1 MRASNLATLKRSQQ
15 TQVAALF
22 SGMKT
27 VRPLSNFVRIMPT
40 TYARRD
46 PLSFGNG
53 SSRYSPLLLPSRP
66 TQPFGLIYGTVNLAT
81 AGFEAIIRDRFNL
94 LPSRI
99 MRSLDYNRRSAV
111 NFSTSPGSGLTLLD
125 MTSGNAAR
133 YSVPTDVIRYS
144 NHKSGQFFSE
154 FVYTHLPDVDGLLYA
169 SRFTEALCVAVY
181 DRAIPKLVSTAAPT
195 QLTRRI
201 LAPTMGPWNVQ
212 VL

>member
-1 MRASNLATLKRSQQ
+1 
-15 TQVAALF
+15 
-22 SGMKT
+22 MKT

-46 PLSFGNG
+46 PLSFGYG
-53 SSRYSPLLLPSRP
+53 SSRFSPRLLPSRP

-133 YSVPTDVIRYS
+133 YGVPTDVIRYS

-181 DRAIPKLVSTAAPT
+181 DRAIPKLVSPASPT